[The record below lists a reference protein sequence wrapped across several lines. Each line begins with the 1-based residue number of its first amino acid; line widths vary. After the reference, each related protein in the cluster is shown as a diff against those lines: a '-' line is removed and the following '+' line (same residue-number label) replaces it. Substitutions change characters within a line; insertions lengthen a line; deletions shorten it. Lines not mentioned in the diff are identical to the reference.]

1 MAGCDRNDAA
11 HVLLHPG
18 DEVVAVL
25 VLLQTTES
33 HLGAGNVLLGVLQV
47 LEQGLISPG
56 DTLVDVGSGVRVSVC
71 LTGLTAK
78 DTEQVGTNF
87 VWSTTLEGVALSTTG
102 LEETGSLL
110 NVT

>member
-1 MAGCDRNDAA
+1 MLQVSNQ
-11 HVLLHPG
+11 VLP
-18 DEVVAVL
+18 VL
-25 VLLQTTES
+25 VLLQS
-33 HLGAGNVLLGVLQV
+33 SKGHLGARDVLLGVLQV

-56 DTLVDVGSGVRVSVC
+56 DTLVNVGSGVRISVC

>member
-1 MAGCDRNDAA
+1 MLQVSNQ
-11 HVLLHPG
+11 VLP
-18 DEVVAVL
+18 VL
-25 VLLQTTES
+25 VLLQS
-33 HLGAGNVLLGVLQV
+33 SKGHLGAGNVLLGVLQV

-56 DTLVDVGSGVRVSVC
+56 DTLVNVGSGVRVSVC

-78 DTEQVGTNF
+78 DTKQVGTNF

>member
-1 MAGCDRNDAA
+1 MLQVCNQ
-11 HVLLHPG
+11 VLP
-18 DEVVAVL
+18 VL
-25 VLLQTTES
+25 VLLQS
-33 HLGAGNVLLGVLQV
+33 SKGHLGAGNVLLGVLQV

-56 DTLVDVGSGVRVSVC
+56 DTLVNVGSGVRVSVC

>member
-1 MAGCDRNDAA
+1 MLQVSNQ
-11 HVLLHPG
+11 VLP
-18 DEVVAVL
+18 VL
-25 VLLQTTES
+25 VLLQS
-33 HLGAGNVLLGVLQV
+33 SKGHLGARDVLLGVLQV

-56 DTLVDVGSGVRVSVC
+56 DTLVNVGSGVRVSVC